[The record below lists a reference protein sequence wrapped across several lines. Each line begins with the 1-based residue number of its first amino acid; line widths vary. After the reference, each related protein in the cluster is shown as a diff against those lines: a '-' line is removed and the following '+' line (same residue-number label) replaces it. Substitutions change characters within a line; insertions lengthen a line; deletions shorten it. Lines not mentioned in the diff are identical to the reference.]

1 MTGYLLYIEVMNRSI
16 RRRQLD
22 RQVELL
28 VSATR
33 SGPSRGW
40 IAAVREALGM
50 SSRQLGRRLQITQ
63 QSAAELEQSERTG
76 SITLKNL
83 DRVAR
88 AMDAELFYAFVPRR
102 SFDEIVREQAE
113 RLANQVVDRV
123 ETSMSLEDQATQP
136 DSQRQRKLD
145 LVNEYLR
152 STPRELWD
160 QS

>member
-1 MTGYLLYIEVMNRSI
+1 MHGVGD
-16 RRRQLD
+16 QHD
-22 RQVELL
+22 RQAV
-28 VSATR
+28 V
-33 SGPSRGW
+33 GQRG
-40 IAAVREALGM
+40 ADDA
-50 SSRQLGRRLQITQ
+50 GRPV
-63 QSAAELEQSERTG
+63 
-76 SITLKNL
+76 ITLKNL

-88 AMDAELFYAFVPRR
+88 AMDAEWFYAFVPRR

>member
-1 MTGYLLYIEVMNRSI
+1 
-16 RRRQLD
+16 
-22 RQVELL
+22 
-28 VSATR
+28 
-33 SGPSRGW
+33 
-40 IAAVREALGM
+40 M